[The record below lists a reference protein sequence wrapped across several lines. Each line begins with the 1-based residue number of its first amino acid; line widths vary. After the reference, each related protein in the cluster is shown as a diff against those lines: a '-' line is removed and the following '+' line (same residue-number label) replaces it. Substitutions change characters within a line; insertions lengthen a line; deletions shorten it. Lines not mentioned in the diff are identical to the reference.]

1 MQDPKLIQS
10 WSTKFNSLDADG
22 IDFVA
27 SPERD
32 QDGKPLGQLY
42 VSYTKEEFFALD
54 DYAYPRSHYVF
65 WRKFFG
71 EKCYIT

>member
-1 MQDPKLIQS
+1 MKDAQLIARWTAQ
-10 WSTKFNSLDADG
+10 FNNKNADG
-22 IDFVA
+22 IDFV
-27 SPERD
+27 SSNERD
-32 QDGKPLGQLY
+32 ATGKPLGQIY
-42 VSYTKEEFFALD
+42 QSYTKEEFFALD